1 MSHATLQK
9 ASREK
14 DVRKWTVI
22 FHALSALIDQR
33 HEVKS
38 FKLCRIRRGLTY
50 CVLIGYL
57 NGEVALILNVQDY
70 SSFPRKN
77 NLSDLK
83 MSLYISSRDGWK
95 FYLSTR
101 KGIILVTYI
110 EELSKNTE

>member
-1 MSHATLQK
+1 M
-9 ASREK
+9 
-14 DVRKWTVI
+14 DVRKRTVI
-22 FHALSALIDQR
+22 FYALSALIDQR
-33 HEVKS
+33 HEVNF
-38 FKLCRIRRGLTY
+38 FKLCRIRRGFAY

-70 SSFPRKN
+70 PSFSRKN
-77 NLSDLK
+77 NPSDLK
-83 MSLYISSRDGWK
+83 MSLYISSKDGWK